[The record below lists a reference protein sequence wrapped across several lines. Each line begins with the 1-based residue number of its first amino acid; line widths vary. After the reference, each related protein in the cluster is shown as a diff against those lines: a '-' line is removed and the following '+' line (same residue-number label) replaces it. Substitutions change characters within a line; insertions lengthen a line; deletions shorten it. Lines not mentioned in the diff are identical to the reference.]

1 MARPSIPDKTRIVI
15 AGNAQIAA
23 YLDSLAKTGLYGV
36 TRAEVAKTLVTEMI
50 KRLIDEEF
58 LAKVAESPHLKAQ
71 RTQKKP
77 TGREGGRVRGGQR

>member
-1 MARPSIPDKTRIVI
+1 MARPSVPDKTRIVI

-23 YLDSLAKTGLYGV
+23 YLDSLVKTGLYGV

-58 LAKVAESPHLKAQ
+58 LAKFAESPHL
-71 RTQKKP
+71 TQKK
-77 TGREGGRVRGGQR
+77 GGRVRGGQR